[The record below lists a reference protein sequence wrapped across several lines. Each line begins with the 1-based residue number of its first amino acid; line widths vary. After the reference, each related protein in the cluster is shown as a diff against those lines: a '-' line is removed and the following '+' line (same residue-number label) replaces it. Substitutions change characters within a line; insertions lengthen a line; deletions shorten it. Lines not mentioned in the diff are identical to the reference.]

1 MVCLIL
7 RTPAHRDELREASRS
22 AAARRR
28 GFWKWRFVRGVAR
41 VNAIHLA
48 NQLTK
53 VFLGNQKHL
62 FGTNDDKCVIKP
74 GGLTESFLLMMKMR
88 SVATDEAQDSWNYN
102 LLGLGM
108 EWNRNETSG
117 HPLLLYDCPYPNR
130 INPWLLKQTLLE
142 ASSGTRRRR
151 GDSHAQQPV

>member
-7 RTPAHRDELREASRS
+7 RTPARRDELREAT
-22 AAARRR
+22 ARLR
-28 GFWKWRFVRGVAR
+28 GFWEWRFVRGVAR

-62 FGTNDDKCVIKP
+62 FGTNDNKCVINP
-74 GGLTESFLLMMKMR
+74 GGLTESFLLVMKMR
-88 SVATDEAQDSWNYN
+88 SVAADEAQDSRNYN

-108 EWNRNETSG
+108 E
-117 HPLLLYDCPYPNR
+117 
-130 INPWLLKQTLLE
+130 
-142 ASSGTRRRR
+142 
-151 GDSHAQQPV
+151 